1 MVAAK
6 DMATSMQ
13 VGLANLREGKPL
25 KKKSRSRVH
34 ILLGLLV
41 LGAVA
46 AAGAYVAK
54 RGLPDIDPVKVR
66 ENALRD
72 PLRTVPRPPSAPDPA
87 PRILSLVPRIR
98 TPRGASREIIVTST
112 DARA

>member
-34 ILLGLLV
+34 IFVGLLD
-41 LGAVA
+41 LLFE
-46 AAGAYVAK
+46 K
-54 RGLPDIDPVKVR
+54 RC
-66 ENALRD
+66 
-72 PLRTVPRPPSAPDPA
+72 
-87 PRILSLVPRIR
+87 
-98 TPRGASREIIVTST
+98 
-112 DARA
+112 

>member
-66 ENALRD
+66 EKALRD

-87 PRILSLVPRIR
+87 RILPLVPRIR

>member
-72 PLRTVPRPPSAPDPA
+72 APRTVPRPPSAPDPA
-87 PRILSLVPRIR
+87 RTNPPPRPADSNPPRRVPRNHR
-98 TPRGASREIIVTST
+98 HLDG
-112 DARA
+112 ARA

>member
-1 MVAAK
+1 
-6 DMATSMQ
+6 MATSMQ

-34 ILLGLLV
+34 IFVGLLV

-87 PRILSLVPRIR
+87 PRILPSS
-98 TPRGASREIIVTST
+98 RGFEPPREIIVTST